1 MAYYR
6 MTTKERTAIT
16 MSTSSVSA
24 LKRREKKKRRAIQMD
39 SIRKRTE
46 LLAIAMSRKNNK

>member
-39 SIRKRTE
+39 RIRKRTE